1 MVSNEHE
8 KRLSIGLLAHNE
20 EARIEETLRSL
31 FAQDVFQHFA
41 TEIVIVAN
49 GCTDKTVAIAEH
61 SLADHQGVWAACGSA
76 RVEEITTAGKTNAW
90 NQFVHRFSSPQASV
104 LVLMDADIKILNPN
118 TISSMVATLQGSP
131 RAVICVDRNVKD
143 IEIKANRT
151 LFERLLVAATPT
163 INFDNIALCGQL
175 YCAPSVQLRLINL
188 PVELAAAEDGFLRA
202 LLLTHGFTKPEDPR
216 RIIMDSSVAHSFASV
231 ATLRE
236 LFKHEKWLVVGTI
249 VTVLLFERFWA
260 EASPDRSAMAL
271 MQDWQAQDS
280 KWLSNYIQSQV
291 KVRGWHLLP
300 KGCWTRRWSRL
311 RGQPPWSFVCRLPVA
326 AIATTVDAIIFI
338 AAIRDVRRGRA
349 FRYWGRK

>member
-151 LFERLLVAATPT
+151 LFERLLVAAHDQ
-163 INFDNIALCGQL
+163 IFHLLKYRIAGLRRFFCAGFQFFAHAFRHSLAQAEAIENRQSIGEGGRVGRGRSGADHVELIADNI
-175 YCAPSVQLRLINL
+175 R
-188 PVELAAAEDGFLRA
+188 
-202 LLLTHGFTKPEDPR
+202 
-216 RIIMDSSVAHSFASV
+216 
-231 ATLRE
+231 
-236 LFKHEKWLVVGTI
+236 
-249 VTVLLFERFWA
+249 
-260 EASPDRSAMAL
+260 
-271 MQDWQAQDS
+271 
-280 KWLSNYIQSQV
+280 
-291 KVRGWHLLP
+291 
-300 KGCWTRRWSRL
+300 
-311 RGQPPWSFVCRLPVA
+311 
-326 AIATTVDAIIFI
+326 
-338 AAIRDVRRGRA
+338 
-349 FRYWGRK
+349 